1 MHDRSPSRRRTHS
14 QRHTFARR
22 CCRDRCCRDH
32 VSVRSNLTYSSYGI
46 RGWEY
51 KFAPPRC
58 DCSKR
63 QRSKD
68 YQPQKRVTLVL
79 RKPSSCFSKLLSEG
93 QCQGLRTTAAGNGGL
108 AFLFYGKGNRR
119 YFELM
124 TPELQ
129 IKAPPLSWPS
139 GSSTGQCQKLQSF
152 SSGSM

>member
-1 MHDRSPSRRRTHS
+1 MYFISAFGRILRI
-14 QRHTFARR
+14 ARMA
-22 CCRDRCCRDH
+22 
-32 VSVRSNLTYSSYGI
+32 SEGGNTG
-46 RGWEY
+46 
-51 KFAPPRC
+51 APPRC